1 MSVSVDGHSL
11 AAVEGCPVF
20 FLGLRKPP
28 NPVAPFGL
36 DPTWLPTCTFLDPG
50 TLQCRLHGD
59 SLYPDACER
68 YPGDNLAL
76 DADPGTLQCRLHGDS
91 LYPDACERYP
101 GDNLALDADPGD
113 TTPLLAPSAV
123 GGGLFGHPDRSR
135 IEGWVDRLAR
145 GEATTEDRAEFV
157 AVAAGSSPGSLGVD
171 EPHYEQTRETALSAD
186 SWVGAAVRE

>member
-11 AAVEGCPVF
+11 AAVEGRPVF
-20 FLGLRKPP
+20 FVGLRKPP

-36 DPTWLPTCTFLDPG
+36 DPTWLPTCTFLG
-50 TLQCRLHGD
+50 
-59 SLYPDACER
+59 
-68 YPGDNLAL
+68 
-76 DADPGTLQCRLHGDS
+76 PGTLQCRLHGDS

-157 AVAAGSSPGSLGVD
+157 AVAVGSSPGSLGVD